1 MSNSPQATAIDL
13 DLSSLLDMEGLARAV
28 ESEDDLACVLRCHLV
43 LERTLHFYLD
53 QKRVGEIADCITDP
67 WQFAQA
73 LSLAVAF
80 GLPPILAASYQQIN
94 AIRNKMAHG
103 KIDALGA
110 DHVEPLAARVN
121 RLVELSPE
129 FRFVQDRF
137 VSIHKLHQGTKV
149 PYGKGGTRMDFLIC
163 AMALLQYAS
172 DWMAR
177 DAIRRH
183 MQGRA
188 PSWV

>member
-13 DLSSLLDMEGLARAV
+13 DLSSLLNMEGLARAA

-53 QKRVGEIADCITDP
+53 QKRVGEIAACVPDP

-73 LSLAVAF
+73 LSLTVAF
-80 GLPPILAASYQQIN
+80 GLPPVLAASYQQIN

-103 KIDALGA
+103 KIDNLDSEHVKKLA
-110 DHVEPLAARVN
+110 DCVN
-121 RLVELSPE
+121 RVTELTPE
-129 FRFVQDRF
+129 FRPVQDRF
-137 VSIHKLHQGTKV
+137 ISIHKLHQGTKV
-149 PYGKGGTRMDFLIC
+149 PYGQAGLRMDFFIC
-163 AMALLQYAS
+163 ALALLQYAS

-183 MQGRA
+183 MQGNA
-188 PSWV
+188 PAWV